1 MPNSLDNQISQ
12 PALFSPITLG
22 SVTFANRLWISPMCQ
37 YQAVD
42 GVVGEWHRAH
52 IGALATGGAGAIV
65 MEATGVVPEGRISI
79 ACPGLWSKEQAD
91 ALKPIVAFAHSQGV
105 KMGIQLA
112 HAGRKGSTMQPWAD
126 HKIATK
132 DEGGW
137 EPVSASPLTFHGLS
151 QPRELTFN
159 EIEKLIRAFGEAAA
173 RAVSVGFDFVE
184 LHAAH
189 GYLMHQFLSPLSNVR
204 TDSYGGDFAGRTRL
218 IREVVGEIRSQLP
231 SGYPMTVRI
240 SATDWAE
247 NGWDIEQSIAL
258 AKELKTLGVNLID
271 VSSGGTVHDAKI
283 PIGPA
288 YQTPFAERIKNEV
301 GIAVSTVGYIETP
314 QLAESIVAE
323 GRADVVMIAR
333 AALRNPRFPLMA
345 ASELDAN
352 VSWPKSIALGKPRP
366 TK

>member
-1 MPNSLDNQISQ
+1 MPN
-12 PALFSPITLG
+12 LFDPITLG
-22 SVTFANRLWISPMCQ
+22 NVTFANRLWISPMCQ

-79 ACPGLWSKEQAD
+79 ACPGLWNQEQVE

-112 HAGRKGSTMQPWAD
+112 HAGRKASTMQPWAD
-126 HKIATK
+126 HKIATEE
-132 DEGGW
+132 EGGW
-137 EPVSASPLTFHGLS
+137 EAVSASPLTFHGLS
-151 QPRELTFN
+151 QPRELTVD
-159 EIEKLIRAFGEAAA
+159 EIGKLVAAFGQAAA
-173 RAVSVGFDFVE
+173 RAVSAGFDFVE

-189 GYLMHQFLSPLSNVR
+189 GYLMHQFLSPLSNLR
-204 TDSYGGDFAGRTRL
+204 SDSYGGDFAGRTRF
-218 IREVVGEIRSQLP
+218 IKEVVGSIRANVPAGFPL
-231 SGYPMTVRI
+231 TVRI

-247 NGWDIEQSIAL
+247 NGWDIEQSVAL
-258 AKELKTLGVNLID
+258 AKELKVLGVDLID

-314 QLAESIVAE
+314 QLAQSIVAE
-323 GRADVVMIAR
+323 GKADVVMIAR
-333 AALRNPRFPLMA
+333 AALRNPRFPLLA
-345 ASELDAN
+345 ATELEAN
-352 VSWPKSIALGKPRP
+352 VTWPKPIALGKPRP

>member
-37 YQAVD
+37 YQAVN

-79 ACPGLWSKEQAD
+79 ACPGLWSQEQAD

-137 EPVSASPLTFHGLS
+137 EPVSASPLTFHGLT

>member
-79 ACPGLWSKEQAD
+79 ACPGLWSQEQAD

-137 EPVSASPLTFHGLS
+137 EPVSASPLTFHGLT

>member
-79 ACPGLWSKEQAD
+79 ACPGLWSQEQAD

-137 EPVSASPLTFHGLS
+137 EPVSASPLTFHGLT

-189 GYLMHQFLSPLSNVR
+189 GYLMHQFLSPLSNLR

-218 IREVVGEIRSQLP
+218 ISEVVGEIRSQLP
-231 SGYPMTVRI
+231 SGFPMTVRI

>member
-37 YQAVD
+37 YQAVN

-79 ACPGLWSKEQAD
+79 ACPGLWSQEQAD

-159 EIEKLIRAFGEAAA
+159 EIEKLIRAFGEAAV

-231 SGYPMTVRI
+231 SGFPMTVRI

>member
-1 MPNSLDNQISQ
+1 MPN
-12 PALFSPITLG
+12 LFDSITLG
-22 SVTFANRLWISPMCQ
+22 NVTFANRLWISPMCQ
-37 YQAVD
+37 YQAVN
-42 GVVGEWHRAH
+42 GVVGEWHHAH

-79 ACPGLWSKEQAD
+79 ACPGLWNQEQVE

-112 HAGRKGSTMQPWAD
+112 HAGRKASTMQPWAD
-126 HKIATK
+126 HKIASEE
-132 DEGGW
+132 EGGW
-137 EPVSASPLTFHGLS
+137 EAVSASPLTFHGLS
-151 QPRELTFN
+151 QPRELTVD
-159 EIEKLIRAFGEAAA
+159 EIGKLVAAFGQAAV
-173 RAVSVGFDFVE
+173 RAVSAGFDFVE

-189 GYLMHQFLSPLSNVR
+189 GYLMHQFLSPLSNLR
-204 TDSYGGDFAGRTRL
+204 SDSYGGDFAGRTRF
-218 IREVVGEIRSQLP
+218 IKEVVGSIRANVPAGFPL
-231 SGYPMTVRI
+231 TVRI

-247 NGWDIEQSIAL
+247 NGWDIEQSVAL
-258 AKELKTLGVNLID
+258 AKELKALGVDLID

-314 QLAESIVAE
+314 QLAQSIVAE
-323 GRADVVMIAR
+323 GKADVVMIAR
-333 AALRNPRFPLMA
+333 AALRNPRFPLLA
-345 ASELDAN
+345 ATELEAN
-352 VSWPKSIALGKPRP
+352 VTWPKPIALGKPRP

>member
-1 MPNSLDNQISQ
+1 
-12 PALFSPITLG
+12 
-22 SVTFANRLWISPMCQ
+22 MCQ
-37 YQAVD
+37 YQAVN

-79 ACPGLWSKEQAD
+79 ACPGLWSQEQAD

-126 HKIATK
+126 NKIATK

-137 EPVSASPLTFHGLS
+137 EPVSASPLTFHGLT

>member
-1 MPNSLDNQISQ
+1 MPN
-12 PALFSPITLG
+12 LFDPITLG
-22 SVTFANRLWISPMCQ
+22 NVTFANRLWISPMCQ

-42 GVVGEWHRAH
+42 GVVGEWHHAH

-79 ACPGLWSKEQAD
+79 ACPGLWNQEQVE

-112 HAGRKGSTMQPWAD
+112 HAGRKASTMQPWAD

-132 DEGGW
+132 EEGGW
-137 EPVSASPLTFHGLS
+137 EAVSASPLTFHGLS
-151 QPRELTFN
+151 QPRELTVD
-159 EIEKLIRAFGEAAA
+159 EIGKLVAAFGQAAA
-173 RAVSVGFDFVE
+173 RAVSAGFDFVE

-189 GYLMHQFLSPLSNVR
+189 GYLMHQFLSPLSNLR
-204 TDSYGGDFAGRTRL
+204 SDSYGGDFAGRTRF
-218 IREVVGEIRSQLP
+218 IKEVVGSIRANVPAGFPL
-231 SGYPMTVRI
+231 TVRI

-247 NGWDIEQSIAL
+247 NGWDIEQSVAL
-258 AKELKTLGVNLID
+258 AKELKALGVDLID

-288 YQTPFAERIKNEV
+288 YQTPFAERIKNEA

-314 QLAESIVAE
+314 QLAQSIVAE
-323 GRADVVMIAR
+323 GKADVVMIAR
-333 AALRNPRFPLMA
+333 AALRNPRFPLLA
-345 ASELDAN
+345 ANELEAN
-352 VSWPKSIALGKPRP
+352 VTWPKPIALGKPRP

>member
-79 ACPGLWSKEQAD
+79 ACPGLWSQEQAD

-137 EPVSASPLTFHGLS
+137 EPVSASPLTFHGLT

-218 IREVVGEIRSQLP
+218 ISEVVGEIRSQLP
-231 SGYPMTVRI
+231 SGFPMTVRI

>member
-1 MPNSLDNQISQ
+1 
-12 PALFSPITLG
+12 
-22 SVTFANRLWISPMCQ
+22 MCQ

-42 GVVGEWHRAH
+42 GVVGEWHHAH

-79 ACPGLWSKEQAD
+79 ACPGLWNQEQVE

-112 HAGRKGSTMQPWAD
+112 HAGRKASTMQPWAD
-126 HKIATK
+126 HKIATEE
-132 DEGGW
+132 EGGW
-137 EPVSASPLTFHGLS
+137 EVVSASPLTFHGLS
-151 QPRELTFN
+151 QPRELTVD
-159 EIEKLIRAFGEAAA
+159 EIGKLVAAFGQAAA
-173 RAVSVGFDFVE
+173 RAVSAGFDFVE

-189 GYLMHQFLSPLSNVR
+189 GYLMHQFLSPLSNLR
-204 TDSYGGDFAGRTRL
+204 SDSYGGDFAGRTRF
-218 IREVVGEIRSQLP
+218 IKEVVGSIRANVPAGFPL
-231 SGYPMTVRI
+231 TVRI

-247 NGWDIEQSIAL
+247 NGWDIEQSVAL
-258 AKELKTLGVNLID
+258 AKELKVLGVDLLD

-314 QLAESIVAE
+314 QLAQSIVAE
-323 GRADVVMIAR
+323 GKADVVMIAR
-333 AALRNPRFPLMA
+333 AALRNPRFPLLA
-345 ASELDAN
+345 ATELEAN
-352 VSWPKSIALGKPRP
+352 VTWPKPIALGKPRP

>member
-1 MPNSLDNQISQ
+1 MPN
-12 PALFSPITLG
+12 LFDPITLG
-22 SVTFANRLWISPMCQ
+22 NVTFANRLWISPMCQ

-42 GVVGEWHRAH
+42 GVVGEWHHAH

-79 ACPGLWSKEQAD
+79 ACPGLWNQEQVE

-112 HAGRKGSTMQPWAD
+112 HAGRKASTMQPWAD
-126 HKIATK
+126 HKIATEE
-132 DEGGW
+132 EGGW

-151 QPRELTFN
+151 QPRELTID
-159 EIEKLIRAFGEAAA
+159 EIGKLVIAFGQAAA
-173 RAVSVGFDFVE
+173 RAVSAGFDFVE

-189 GYLMHQFLSPLSNVR
+189 GYLMHQFLSPLSNLR

-218 IREVVGEIRSQLP
+218 IKEVVSSIRANLP
-231 SGYPMTVRI
+231 VGFPLTVRI
-240 SATDWAE
+240 SATDWAD
-247 NGWDIEQSIAL
+247 NGWDIEQSVEL
-258 AKELKTLGVNLID
+258 AKELKALGVDLID

-314 QLAESIVAE
+314 QLAQSIVAE
-323 GRADVVMIAR
+323 GKADVVMIAR
-333 AALRNPRFPLMA
+333 AALRNPRFPLLA
-345 ASELDAN
+345 ATELEAN
-352 VSWPKSIALGKPRP
+352 VTWPKSLALGKPRP

>member
-1 MPNSLDNQISQ
+1 MPN
-12 PALFSPITLG
+12 LFDPITLG
-22 SVTFANRLWISPMCQ
+22 NVTFANRLWISPMCQ

-42 GVVGEWHRAH
+42 GVVGEWHHAH

-79 ACPGLWSKEQAD
+79 ACPGLWNQEQVE

-112 HAGRKGSTMQPWAD
+112 HAGRKASTMQPWAD
-126 HKIATK
+126 HKIATEE
-132 DEGGW
+132 EGGW
-137 EPVSASPLTFHGLS
+137 EAVSASPLTFHGLS
-151 QPRELTFN
+151 QPRELTVD
-159 EIEKLIRAFGEAAA
+159 EIGELVAAFGQAAA
-173 RAVSVGFDFVE
+173 RAVSAGFDFVE

-189 GYLMHQFLSPLSNVR
+189 GYLMHQFLSPLSNLR
-204 TDSYGGDFAGRTRL
+204 SDSYGGDFSGRTRL
-218 IREVVGEIRSQLP
+218 IKEVVSSIRANVPAGFPL
-231 SGYPMTVRI
+231 TVRI

-247 NGWDIEQSIAL
+247 NGWDIEQSVAL
-258 AKELKTLGVNLID
+258 AKELKALGVNLID

-314 QLAESIVAE
+314 QLAQSICAE
-323 GRADVVMIAR
+323 GKADVVMIAR
-333 AALRNPRFPLMA
+333 AALRNPRFPLLA
-345 ASELDAN
+345 ATELEAN
-352 VSWPKSIALGKPRP
+352 VTWPKPIALGKPRP

>member
-1 MPNSLDNQISQ
+1 MPN
-12 PALFSPITLG
+12 LFDPITLG
-22 SVTFANRLWISPMCQ
+22 NVTFANRLWISPMCQ
-37 YQAVD
+37 YQAVN
-42 GVVGEWHRAH
+42 GVVGEWHHAH

-79 ACPGLWSKEQAD
+79 ACPGLWNQEQVE

-112 HAGRKGSTMQPWAD
+112 HAGRKASTMQPWAD
-126 HKIATK
+126 HKIATEE
-132 DEGGW
+132 EGGW
-137 EPVSASPLTFHGLS
+137 EAVSASPLTFHGLS
-151 QPRELTFN
+151 QPRELTVD
-159 EIEKLIRAFGEAAA
+159 EIGKLDAAFGQATA
-173 RAVSVGFDFVE
+173 RAVSAGFDFVE

-189 GYLMHQFLSPLSNVR
+189 GYLMHQFLSPLSNLR
-204 TDSYGGDFAGRTRL
+204 SDSYGGDFAGRTRL
-218 IREVVGEIRSQLP
+218 IKEVVSSIRANVPAGFPL
-231 SGYPMTVRI
+231 TVRI

-247 NGWDIEQSIAL
+247 NGWDIEQSVAL
-258 AKELKTLGVNLID
+258 AKELKVLGVDLID

-314 QLAESIVAE
+314 QLAQSIVAE
-323 GRADVVMIAR
+323 GKADVVMIAR
-333 AALRNPRFPLMA
+333 AALRNPRFPLLA
-345 ASELDAN
+345 ATELEAN
-352 VSWPKSIALGKPRP
+352 VTWPKPIALGKPRP